1 MARVASIMILGVLM
15 AVWATATATSSPSR
29 SSAAA
34 LSSLGVSLPPGEVL
48 VGNAG
53 YTCSLLSR
61 VFPKNETFT
70 DTSPYYDVLIDE
82 AWSQNCRLNAS
93 CVVTPDSAHEVS
105 RLLQILSILDTKFA
119 IRSGGHNTNPGF
131 SSIDHNGVLIALE
144 KLNTISISSDR
155 GTVTVGP
162 GNKWESV
169 YNYLQPYNVTVLG
182 GRAAVVGVGGYIL
195 GGGTF
200 YNTHGLAID
209 SVTRFQVVLPNGN
222 IVNATATE
230 HADLYKGLKGGLSN
244 FGIVTEYDL
253 TTNTGIDV
261 LYHINTYTI
270 ANTPAVF
277 AAYATYLLDADINS
291 NIEIQANP
299 NFTLVFFGY
308 LGHVS
313 TPAAFDRFSDI
324 PVASTMYPPTNG
336 SLSDLLLTIGS
347 AGLTSEGVS
356 YGGTFTFKVTG
367 PTFLQDTY
375 SNYLEAAA
383 SLTSGVVL
391 SYVPQGVI
399 PNLVTQ
405 GKSQNGG
412 NLLGLEATPQLLSYS
427 GVNIFAQFPVT
438 VNQKVVMR
446 AVDTLLASLT
456 SSAKSR
462 GLFLPYIFVND
473 AGPSQKPLQSL
484 GERNIN
490 YIDTV
495 AKRYDPEGVMQKLQ
509 NQAYFVSKEL

>member
-1 MARVASIMILGVLM
+1 MIIGALM
-15 AVWATATATSSPSR
+15 GVWATAAATSDPNR
-29 SSAAA
+29 SSA
-34 LSSLGVSLPPGEVL
+34 LSSLGVSLPAGEVL
-48 VGNAG
+48 VGNVG
-53 YTCSLLSR
+53 YTCRLLSQ
-61 VFPKNETFT
+61 VFSNNATFT

-105 RLLQILSILDTKFA
+105 RLLQILGIMNTKFA

-131 SSIDHNGVLIALE
+131 SSIGHNGVLIALE
-144 KLNTISISSDR
+144 KLNTISISAGR

-169 YNYLQPYNVTVLG
+169 YKYLQPYNVTVLG

-195 GGGTF
+195 GGGLSTF

-230 HADLYKGLKGGLSN
+230 HADLYKGLRGGLSN

-253 TTNTGIDV
+253 STNTGIDV
-261 LYHINTYTI
+261 FYQINTYTV

-299 NFTLVFFGY
+299 NLTLVFFGY

-313 TPAAFDRFSDI
+313 KPTAFDRFSNI

-347 AGLTSEGVS
+347 AGLISEGVS

-367 PTFLQDTY
+367 PTFLRETY
-375 SNYLEAAA
+375 STYLEAAA
-383 SLTSGVVL
+383 SLPSGAVL

-412 NLLGLEATPQLLSYS
+412 NLLGLEATPQLW
-427 GVNIFAQFPVT
+427 VNIFAQFPAT
-438 VNQKVVMR
+438 LNQKVVTGT
-446 AVDTLLASLT
+446 VDTLLASLT
-456 SSAKSR
+456 SSANSR

-473 AGPSQKPLQSL
+473 AGPDQKPLKSL
-484 GERNIN
+484 GDRNIN
-490 YIDTV
+490 YIDIV
-495 AKRYDPEGVMQKLQ
+495 AKRYDPKGVMQKLQ